1 MTTAQEP
8 RAIDMNRPDTA
19 AEIRSGHS
27 TDS

>member
-8 RAIDMNRPDTA
+8 RAIDMNRLDTA
-19 AEIRSGHS
+19 SKIRSGHS